1 MMSKYPTCIPFVL
14 YIKNKNKHGERFA
27 VRAKHMTIDPRFNKY
42 ISNIA
47 HIRTIQ
53 EYLLKKSEEILIP
66 RIENHNVDR
75 SVSLIQATIMKCLH
89 RISEGSFIYD
99 VHQKRATGIHKVV
112 QSIQKNQLSSKQ
124 AQSVIHM
131 KVDRVKMVE
140 TFLESA
146 TNKADY
152 DPDFER
158 KLKSHRLSASYEA
171 RSRNIWTSGDFATE
185 RHDEEDDDLGLE
197 GGK

>member
-1 MMSKYPTCIPFVL
+1 MTMSFLKEMMSKYPTCIPFVL

-89 RISEGSFIYD
+89 RISEGGFIYD
-99 VHQKRATGIHKVV
+99 IHQKRATGIHKAV
-112 QSIQKNQLSSKQ
+112 QSI
-124 AQSVIHM
+124 
-131 KVDRVKMVE
+131 
-140 TFLESA
+140 
-146 TNKADY
+146 
-152 DPDFER
+152 
-158 KLKSHRLSASYEA
+158 
-171 RSRNIWTSGDFATE
+171 
-185 RHDEEDDDLGLE
+185 
-197 GGK
+197 

>member
-1 MMSKYPTCIPFVL
+1 MTKELAKVIDSFYQRNESLVVEGVHLTMSFLKEMMSKYPTCIPFVL

-42 ISNIA
+42 ISNIT

-89 RISEGSFIYD
+89 RISEGGFIYD
-99 VHQKRATGIHKVV
+99 KTQKRATGIHKAV
-112 QSIQKNQLSSKQ
+112 QSIQKNQLSSAK
-124 AQSVIHM
+124 AQSLIHM

-140 TFLESA
+140 SFL
-146 TNKADY
+146 
-152 DPDFER
+152 
-158 KLKSHRLSASYEA
+158 
-171 RSRNIWTSGDFATE
+171 
-185 RHDEEDDDLGLE
+185 
-197 GGK
+197 